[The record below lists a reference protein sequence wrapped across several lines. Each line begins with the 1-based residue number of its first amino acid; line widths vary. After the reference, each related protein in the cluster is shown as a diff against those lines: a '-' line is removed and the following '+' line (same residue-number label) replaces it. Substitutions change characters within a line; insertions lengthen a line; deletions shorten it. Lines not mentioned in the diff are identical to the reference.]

1 MSILAPAKM
10 RLWIEMWKE
19 EVMAS
24 IPKQELKQKF
34 QDKQIQKGR
43 IPLKK
48 PEKIQP
54 KLEGGGQVL

>member
-10 RLWIEMWKE
+10 RLWIELWKE

-24 IPKQELKQKF
+24 IPKEELQQKF
-34 QDKQIQKGR
+34 QGKQIKKGR
-43 IPLKK
+43 MPTKP
-48 PEKIQP
+48 PEKIQA

>member
-24 IPKQELKQKF
+24 IPMNDLAQKF
-34 QDKQIQKGR
+34 QDKQIKKGR
-43 IPLKK
+43 LPAKS
-48 PEKIQP
+48 PQKIQP
-54 KLEGGGQVL
+54 KLERGGKVL

>member
-24 IPKQELKQKF
+24 IPMNDLQQKL
-34 QDKQIQKGR
+34 QDKQIKKGR
-43 IPLKK
+43 LPAKPSKK
-48 PEKIQP
+48 VQSN
-54 KLEGGGQVL
+54 LEGGGQIL

>member
-24 IPKQELKQKF
+24 IPMNDLQQKL
-34 QDKQIQKGR
+34 QDKQIKKGR
-43 IPLKK
+43 LPAKEPKK
-48 PEKIQP
+48 VQTN
-54 KLEGGGQVL
+54 LEGGGQIL

>member
-24 IPKQELKQKF
+24 IPMNDLQQKL
-34 QDKQIQKGR
+34 QDKQIKKGR
-43 IPLKK
+43 LPAK
-48 PEKIQP
+48 PP
-54 KLEGGGQVL
+54 KEVKPNLEGGGQIL

>member
-24 IPKQELKQKF
+24 VPIEKLTQKL
-34 QDKQIQKGR
+34 QDKQIKKGR
-43 IPLKK
+43 LQAKT
-48 PEKIQP
+48 PEKLQT
-54 KLEGGGQVL
+54 KLEGGGHLL